1 MSKWHVFLPPFAQQA
16 PMTESREKELLI
28 REMDNEGLRLE
39 IKGEGLRDGGL
50 EGEG

>member
-1 MSKWHVFLPPFAQQA
+1 MSKWHVFLHPSAQQA